1 MIDLDSDRK
10 ASHEECT
17 PEDKKQKFTPK
28 RSGVIVPRVGGM
40 GYRGSTQ
47 DERPRKS
54 PLAMAP
60 SYANTTIGGNGPKT
74 IAMSF
79 NVHNAEQMG
88 RILANKEFFVGSAE
102 QAAIWEA
109 MLHGTENII
118 VNAAAGSGKTT
129 TSQQGLLRMM
139 RDMDASARSCTYHSL
154 GYSICRKNFPALARS
169 KPNQFKLRNIIDEI
183 ERPLSINEDEWY
195 SFSRALGELVK
206 FSKIYLLDGTERDR
220 LEEIADFFGV
230 EVNDKHADLVYEFV
244 PKVIRKCL
252 DKTNEV
258 DYQDMI
264 FFPAMMDLKGETYDL
279 LIADECFVGD
289 TPILLADGT
298 TKPIRELV
306 ESKYDGRVK
315 SYDVGVPGQY
325 GGGSVKDSKVIGWH
339 KVAVSKPM
347 LRVTIRRVGYDTKG
361 NRLQPAT
368 EYQRN
373 GHRFLVCTED
383 HRCFSATDNDWTV
396 VKDLKIG
403 DRLIEESIAPKVLS
417 YKSRYKIG
425 NAGKKRLG
433 KLMRVKNNAGTCGSS
448 RTFGHPPIRGG
459 NGTGPT
465 AVEQAMLSRLGD
477 GWKWNHAIPTKSW
490 GQGYSSCYKVD
501 IANPD
506 CMIAIEL
513 DGNSHNVL
521 ARKEQDKK
529 KDRLLKKLGWS
540 VLRISNVEAI
550 RLSDKDLADKLRE
563 AGFSTTANS
572 PVACEVVAI
581 ERWLP
586 NEPFVYDI
594 TVENTHCYFADGIL
608 VHNCQDVSP
617 DQRKLF
623 QLACP
628 NGRIMGIGDSW
639 QSLYSWRGAGTDSM
653 ERLRE
658 MLAGSPRSVLEYP
671 LTVTRR
677 CPKSHV
683 HLAQAICGDGVIE
696 AMPDASEG
704 VIRVV
709 SESQAI
715 SEMRAGD
722 LVLCR
727 VNRFLVPVAYDLIR
741 RGVKAIVR
749 GRDIG
754 QGLESLIKRLTKD
767 DPNGSTEFLLTQLRT
782 WAQNETR
789 KLRAM
794 GDRAAGRIQSLED
807 NVETVIALTE
817 NVETIPQVL
826 ARIDQLFK
834 DFDDDGKPLSA
845 VVLGTI
851 HRTKGLQSDRVFVLK
866 PELLPHPMAGP
877 NFYKGE
883 LCAIYVA
890 VTRAKWS
897 KEKDGELIFCGPV
910 PEPIRDAMPRLAQE
924 VEDDYE
930 DYRVEI
936 EDANA

>member
-1 MIDLDSDRK
+1 MSFPAKFTGKCSVCARTVSMGDLVDYDPSTRTV
-10 ASHEECT
+10 SHEECT

-54 PLAMAP
+54 PLASNP

-88 RILANKEFFVGSAE
+88 RVLTNKEFFIGSPE
-102 QAAIWEA
+102 QDAIWEA

-129 TSQQGLLRMM
+129 TAQQGLLRMM

-154 GYSICRKNFPALARS
+154 GYGICRKNFPALARS
-169 KPNQFKLRNIIDEI
+169 KPNQYKLRNIIDEI
-183 ERPLSINEDEWY
+183 ERPLSINEDDWY

-206 FSKIYLLDGTERDR
+206 FSKIYLLDGTERER

-252 DKTNEV
+252 DMTNEV

-264 FFPAMMDLKGETYDL
+264 FFPAMMDLKGDTYDL
-279 LIADECFVGD
+279 LIADE
-289 TPILLADGT
+289 
-298 TKPIRELV
+298 
-306 ESKYDGRVK
+306 
-315 SYDVGVPGQY
+315 
-325 GGGSVKDSKVIGWH
+325 
-339 KVAVSKPM
+339 
-347 LRVTIRRVGYDTKG
+347 
-361 NRLQPAT
+361 
-368 EYQRN
+368 
-373 GHRFLVCTED
+373 
-383 HRCFSATDNDWTV
+383 
-396 VKDLKIG
+396 
-403 DRLIEESIAPKVLS
+403 
-417 YKSRYKIG
+417 
-425 NAGKKRLG
+425 
-433 KLMRVKNNAGTCGSS
+433 
-448 RTFGHPPIRGG
+448 
-459 NGTGPT
+459 
-465 AVEQAMLSRLGD
+465 
-477 GWKWNHAIPTKSW
+477 
-490 GQGYSSCYKVD
+490 
-501 IANPD
+501 
-506 CMIAIEL
+506 
-513 DGNSHNVL
+513 
-521 ARKEQDKK
+521 
-529 KDRLLKKLGWS
+529 
-540 VLRISNVEAI
+540 
-550 RLSDKDLADKLRE
+550 
-563 AGFSTTANS
+563 
-572 PVACEVVAI
+572 
-581 ERWLP
+581 
-586 NEPFVYDI
+586 
-594 TVENTHCYFADGIL
+594 
-608 VHNCQDVSP
+608 CQDVSP

-658 MLAGSPRSVLEYP
+658 MLADSPRSVVEYP

-683 HLAQAICGDGVIE
+683 RLAQAISGESVIQ
-696 AMPDASEG
+696 AMPEASEG
-704 VIRVV
+704 VIRIV
-709 SESQAI
+709 EEQRAI

-727 VNRFLVPVAYDLIR
+727 VNRHLVPVAYDLIR
-741 RGVKAIVR
+741 RGVKAVVR

-767 DPNGSTEFLLTQLRT
+767 DPNGSTEYLLTQLRM
-782 WAQNETR
+782 WSANETR

-794 GDRAAGRIQSLED
+794 GERAAGRIQSLED
-807 NVETVIALTE
+807 NVETVIALTDG
-817 NVETIPQVL
+817 VDTIPAVL
-826 ARIDQLFK
+826 TRIEQLFK

-866 PELLPHPMAGP
+866 PELLPHPMCGP

-897 KEKDGELIFCGPV
+897 QEKDGELIFCGPV
-910 PEPIRDAMPRLAQE
+910 PEPIIDAMPHVAA
-924 VEDDYE
+924 VVDE
-930 DYRVEI
+930 DYAAEI
-936 EDANA
+936 EDATI